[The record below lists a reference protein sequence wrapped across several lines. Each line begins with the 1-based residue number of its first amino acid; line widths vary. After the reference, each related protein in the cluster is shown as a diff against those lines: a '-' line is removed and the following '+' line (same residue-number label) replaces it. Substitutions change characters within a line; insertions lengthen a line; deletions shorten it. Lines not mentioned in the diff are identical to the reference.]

1 MGRVRKAVIPAAG
14 LSTRLLPV
22 TLAVPKQLLPLLDK
36 PAIHYAVEEA
46 VASGIETLILVIS
59 AGSHSIADYFD
70 DASGLERHLA
80 ERGKHDLV
88 EVVRQVE
95 QMIRGLDIVYV
106 QQREPLGLGH
116 AVWTARNLV
125 EGEPFAVLLP
135 DDIFLGARPALAQ
148 LIEAHDRSGAT
159 VLAARRVPRK
169 QVSRYGVV
177 ATGGGGG
184 PLHAVTDFVEKPAPQ
199 HAPSDLAVLGRY
211 VLNPEVIEEL
221 GRTEAGTGGEIQLPD
236 AIRQTI
242 KPGAVEA
249 LEFEGDYYDL
259 GTVPGYLKANLALG
273 LRRPDLREELLD
285 LIREL
290 AGEGALKG

>member
-1 MGRVRKAVIPAAG
+1 MPAAG

-36 PAIHYAVEEA
+36 PAIHYAVEEV
-46 VASGIETLILVIS
+46 VASGVETLVIVIS

-70 DASGLERHLA
+70 DASALERVLA
-80 ERGKHDLV
+80 ERGNFDLV

-95 QMIRGLDIVYV
+95 QLISKLDIVYV

-116 AVWTARNLV
+116 AVWTARHLV
-125 EGEPFAVLLP
+125 EGEPFAVILP
-135 DDIFLGARPALAQ
+135 DDIFLGGRPCLDQ

-177 ATGGGGG
+177 ATDGGAG
-184 PLHAVTDFVEKPAPQ
+184 PLHAVTDFIEKPSVEE
-199 HAPSDLAVLGRY
+199 APSDLAVLGRY
-211 VLNPEVIEEL
+211 VLNPDVLAEL
-221 GRTEAGTGGEIQLPD
+221 ERTKPGAGGEIQLPD
-236 AIRQTI
+236 AIRNTI
-242 KPGAVEA
+242 RPGAVEA

-259 GTVPGYLKANLALG
+259 GTVPGYLQANLALG
-273 LRRPDLREELLD
+273 LRRPDLRDQLLE